1 VQAQVH
7 DEIARL
13 DSAHA
18 AIGQRIQG
26 LRTVADRMLEE
37 ITVDNGLL
45 AEFSDDV
52 LPA

>member
-1 VQAQVH
+1 MPIMSVGYRVFGPVTV
-7 DEIARL
+7 
-13 DSAHA
+13 
-18 AIGQRIQG
+18 IGQRIKR